1 MQAKG
6 VWRFGDWEDVLEKS
20 CSFRE
25 VALEVFVRKV
35 VVYGIGLSRAF
46 MGHILVDGMSAF
58 WLDGHADV
66 LGRLLHKSFP
76 IHLLCDG
83 E

>member
-6 VWRFGDWEDVLEKS
+6 VWRSRDWEDVLEKS

-35 VVYGIGLSRAF
+35 VVYGIRLSRAF
-46 MGHILVDGMSAF
+46 MGHVLVDEMSTF
-58 WLDGHADV
+58 W
-66 LGRLLHKSFP
+66 
-76 IHLLCDG
+76 
-83 E
+83 